1 MENSFKTLDIRIYD
15 LKKKRDITLTIVP
28 VSGYAIFFNFLFNH
42 YRLFLIIYFEYNI
55 ITSKKTSL
63 DVNINQTG

>member
-15 LKKKRDITLTIVP
+15 LKKRDITLTNVP

-55 ITSKKTSL
+55 IT
-63 DVNINQTG
+63 